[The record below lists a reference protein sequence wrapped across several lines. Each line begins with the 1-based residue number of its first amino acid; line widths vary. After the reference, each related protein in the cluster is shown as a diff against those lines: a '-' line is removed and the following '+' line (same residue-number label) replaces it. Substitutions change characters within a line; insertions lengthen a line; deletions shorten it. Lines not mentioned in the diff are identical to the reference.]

1 MGATSVGSTVPYVDR
16 EQFLRVAIRS
26 AVRSCGLRS
35 RTVSAVIVNLEGAA
49 DPIGTHCL
57 REAIWGFDL
66 PPAFRKEWDSWSVR
80 VEPQPAP
87 TPPAP
92 PAFLRPTP

>member
-1 MGATSVGSTVPYVDR
+1 M
-16 EQFLRVAIRS
+16 
-26 AVRSCGLRS
+26 RSCGLRS
-35 RTVSAVIVNLEGAA
+35 RTVSAVIETTRPEVVDVVDVTVEGAA

-66 PPAFRKEWDSWSVR
+66 PLAFLEEWDSWSVR

-87 TPPAP
+87 APPAP
-92 PAFLRPTP
+92 PTFLRPAP